1 MAVRPVRRPVWSAQ
15 RSISEIVMAM
25 RRCPQPIV
33 ALIDGAA
40 AGGGFALALA
50 SDVRIA
56 TPTLKMN
63 AAFIRIGLSACD
75 IGVSYF
81 LPRMVGSSV
90 AAELML
96 TGRFIR
102 AERALGLGLV
112 SAVVEADALE
122 AEGELMV
129 ADMLGATPLGLRLT
143 KECLNHSIDAG
154 GLEAAVAMEDRNQIL
169 CAQGEDFREGVAAF
183 LEKRERRPTGP
194 RARRW
199 SAGSPS
205 SSPPWTREPGAVSP
219 CRSLCSAASVSS
231 FCSARSCWGLR
242 RRRRGPAMA
251 GPGSRSVGAARG
263 DMRLR
268 GPGLPRC
275 AAVRSDRRRG
285 RRVRAL
291 VGRSLQLGRHPGL
304 GDDRLLDGP
313 RVRRAPA
320 AGPTERESVERFTA
334 LLARNGFLASP
345 GDPPG
350 AFRSLRGR
358 QHGRGG
364 RRDFLDRLHRRH
376 GAGHRAQDRLDRL
389 RGPRRARRARWR
401 PAGSLIGGSG
411 GSAFVA
417 VAWRGAVGE
426 ALAGAW
432 SPGRATRNRRAD
444 KILTRH
450 GVCEAHLGA

>member
-1 MAVRPVRRPVWSAQ
+1 MSHEHLIVEPRGDALWVTMNRPERLNALNPGLVKELRDLFVGLYWRHDVRVVVLRGAGPNFCAGLDLKERGNGGPTGPSAGLVAQ

-112 SAVVEADALE
+112 SAVVDPDALE

-183 LEKRERRPTGP
+183 LEKRAP
-194 RARRW
+194 
-199 SAGSPS
+199 
-205 SSPPWTREPGAVSP
+205 VY
-219 CRSLCSAASVSS
+219 
-231 FCSARSCWGLR
+231 
-242 RRRRGPAMA
+242 GPA
-251 GPGSRSVGAARG
+251 
-263 DMRLR
+263 
-268 GPGLPRC
+268 
-275 AAVRSDRRRG
+275 
-285 RRVRAL
+285 
-291 VGRSLQLGRHPGL
+291 
-304 GDDRLLDGP
+304 
-313 RVRRAPA
+313 
-320 AGPTERESVERFTA
+320 
-334 LLARNGFLASP
+334 
-345 GDPPG
+345 
-350 AFRSLRGR
+350 R
-358 QHGRGG
+358 Q
-364 RRDFLDRLHRRH
+364 
-376 GAGHRAQDRLDRL
+376 
-389 RGPRRARRARWR
+389 
-401 PAGSLIGGSG
+401 
-411 GSAFVA
+411 
-417 VAWRGAVGE
+417 
-426 ALAGAW
+426 
-432 SPGRATRNRRAD
+432 T
-444 KILTRH
+444 
-450 GVCEAHLGA
+450 